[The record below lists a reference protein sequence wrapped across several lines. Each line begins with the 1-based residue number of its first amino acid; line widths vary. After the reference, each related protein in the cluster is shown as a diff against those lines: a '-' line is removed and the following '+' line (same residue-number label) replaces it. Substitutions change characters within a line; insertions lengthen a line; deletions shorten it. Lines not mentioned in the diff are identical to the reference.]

1 MVWLIKSSQQLLLDS
16 LSNQHHGVGNDNVRK
31 RHTTVL
37 RYTCSTQVT
46 FNTFR
51 ALLPFLQRLPVPHVA
66 FSVMKLLPVLLLT
79 QRKVKGAA
87 IAAGDHLALK
97 VSMSFDTSGV
107 ILSIFLNP
115 GHRPW

>member
-1 MVWLIKSSQQLLLDS
+1 MVWLIKSSRQLLLDS

-37 RYTCSTQVT
+37 QYTCSTQVT

-66 FSVMKLLPVLLLT
+66 FLVMKLLPVLLLT

-87 IAAGDHLALK
+87 IAA
-97 VSMSFDTSGV
+97 DTSGV
-107 ILSIFLNP
+107 IQTIFLNQHWPHWLDP